1 MSTTT
6 KHHAR
11 FRFRCESLKLE
22 ERANAVKDALSKTK
36 GVAEVAVNKRVGSL
50 LVLFDQGK
58 VQAEQLFSTIAR
70 CVGLNPEQVRNKLT
84 SFNRTITGRKGRR
97 VVKRGMMAVGITALA
112 LLTVS
117 EDKHAIAG
125 VVWLSLIATHIYQ
138 NKRTLFN

>member
-6 KHHAR
+6 EHHAR
-11 FRFRCESLKLE
+11 FRFRCEPLKLE

-50 LVLFDQGK
+50 LVLFDLGK
-58 VQAEQLFSTIAR
+58 VQAEQLFTTIAR
-70 CVGLNPEQVRNKLT
+70 CLGLEPEQVKDKLT
-84 SFNRTITGRKGRR
+84 SFNRTITGKKGRQ
-97 VVKRGMMAVGITALA
+97 VVKRGMMAVGITTLT

-117 EDKHAIAG
+117 EDKHAMAG

-138 NKRTLFN
+138 NRRTLFN